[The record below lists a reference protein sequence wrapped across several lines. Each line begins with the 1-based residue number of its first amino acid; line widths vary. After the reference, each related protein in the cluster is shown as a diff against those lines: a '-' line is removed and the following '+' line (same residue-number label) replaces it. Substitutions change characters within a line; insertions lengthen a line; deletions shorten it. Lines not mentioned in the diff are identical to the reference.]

1 VQASTNVVD
10 CVNAGVT
17 KVPDVLRLPDQPLD
31 AVQLVALVE
40 DQVSVDVPP
49 LPTCVGF
56 AEILTVG
63 TGGIA
68 LTAIVAVCDVE
79 PPGPLQFSV

>member
-1 VQASTNVVD
+1 MVD
-10 CVNAGVT
+10 CVSAGVT
-17 KVPDVLRLPDQPLD
+17 KVPDVLRLPDHPLD
-31 AVQLVALVE
+31 AMQLVALVE
-40 DQVSVDVPP
+40 DQVSVEVPP
-49 LPTCVGF
+49 VPTCAGF

-68 LTAIVAVCDVE
+68 LTATVAVCEVE